1 MVDTKLVASAGR
13 NAQLLR
19 RLNVVTLCVAVV
31 VYVGLMFIAFTEQVF
46 PMGVFVSC
54 VMLAEVLVFQIV
66 RTLSDHLDLVR
77 GSRDIAS

>member
-77 GSRDIAS
+77 GSRDNAS